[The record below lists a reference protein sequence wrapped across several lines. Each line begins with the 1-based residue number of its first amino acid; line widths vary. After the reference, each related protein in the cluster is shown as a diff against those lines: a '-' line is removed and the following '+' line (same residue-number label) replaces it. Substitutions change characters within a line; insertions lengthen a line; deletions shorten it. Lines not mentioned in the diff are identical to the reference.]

1 MAAQVI
7 TVAIEKGGAGKT
19 VTAQNIA
26 YLMGDEGKRVLC
38 VDTDP
43 QGNLTT
49 SLSGGEL
56 ITSPMFRGKGL
67 YNLING
73 YMYGSKTE
81 DYIQETNYENVD
93 MIPANAS
100 TPRINT
106 CIPQILEDVSE
117 GLEDGDPRKNIS
129 AESFLDYFLKQVK
142 ENYDYIVIDTQP
154 TRDALLL
161 TNALAAADYVLIPMM
176 PDAYSETSAF
186 RTWAMCNGL
195 KESGKY
201 HIKGARV
208 FFTNYDKNAASSRL
222 VMSQCKKELGSS
234 LFDIVVPASRS
245 VGMSINKN
253 VPVCYMAKTQP
264 AAKAFVEIY
273 HELKNR
279 LADLEV
285 K

>member
-1 MAAQVI
+1 
-7 TVAIEKGGAGKT
+7 
-19 VTAQNIA
+19 
-26 YLMGDEGKRVLC
+26 
-38 VDTDP
+38 
-43 QGNLTT
+43 
-49 SLSGGEL
+49 
-56 ITSPMFRGKGL
+56 
-67 YNLING
+67 
-73 YMYGSKTE
+73 MYGSKTE

-129 AESFLDYFLKQVK
+129 AESFLDYFLNQVK

-201 HIKGARV
+201 HIKERAYSLQIMTRM
-208 FFTNYDKNAASSRL
+208 RL
-222 VMSQCKKELGSS
+222 LRALSCPS
-234 LFDIVVPASRS
+234 
-245 VGMSINKN
+245 
-253 VPVCYMAKTQP
+253 AKGTW
-264 AAKAFVEIY
+264 
-273 HELKNR
+273 L
-279 LADLEV
+279 LAIRYCCSCEP
-285 K
+285 